1 MDRVFP
7 ENMNPVNA
15 ADPQAAISTIDG
27 YLRYM
32 RERIEYAIGIITK
45 LNGGTSMTDLA
56 ERMSAVEIRAA
67 QAVNAVASVSSTV
80 STLNAQINGQG
91 GIDERLLGAEGDIDL
106 IYQDLDEQG
115 TGIGYRVL
123 MLEQQVG
130 NIASVLAQI

>member
-15 ADPQAAISTIDG
+15 ADPQAAISTIDA

-45 LNGGTSMTDLA
+45 LNGGTSVADLA
-56 ERMSAVEIRAA
+56 
-67 QAVNAVASVSSTV
+67 
-80 STLNAQINGQG
+80 
-91 GIDERLLGAEGDIDL
+91 ERLLGAERDIGL

>member
-7 ENMNPVNA
+7 ENMNPINA
-15 ADPQAAISTIDG
+15 ADPQAAINTIDV

-45 LNGGTSMTDLA
+45 LNSGTSVADLA
-56 ERMSAVEIRAA
+56 ERMAAVEIRAA

-91 GIDERLLGAEGDIDL
+91 GIDERLLGAEGDIGL